1 MKCWSWT
8 VGDVPIIR
16 RLQVDVPEVL
26 PIGDEASGEWK
37 ILSGEFKGNS
47 NVGVGAMNGYFYRM
61 FV

>member
-1 MKCWSWT
+1 
-8 VGDVPIIR
+8 
-16 RLQVDVPEVL
+16 VDVPEVL